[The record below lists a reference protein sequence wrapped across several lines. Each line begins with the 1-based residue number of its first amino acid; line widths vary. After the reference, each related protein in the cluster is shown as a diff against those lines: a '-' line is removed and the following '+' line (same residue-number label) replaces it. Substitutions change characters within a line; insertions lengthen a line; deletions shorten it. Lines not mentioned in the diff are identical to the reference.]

1 MFFISADR
9 ELDRTFRRMYLL
21 IGCNVLFFSDD
32 TDFIRNL
39 KSRYKRA
46 FVNWKR
52 AAAQGFGGARLK
64 LGDYYYYGQGL
75 PDLLFFMSYCYN
87 FKYLA
92 ST

>member
-1 MFFISADR
+1 M
-9 ELDRTFRRMYLL
+9 
-21 IGCNVLFFSDD
+21 LFFSDD

-64 LGDYYYYGQGL
+64 LGDYYYYGQGSADVL
-75 PDLLFFMSYCYN
+75 IFISYCYN
-87 FKYLA
+87 LKYLA
-92 ST
+92 STCVFWSV